1 MKINFAGV
9 SKSIITMGK
18 KHSPEI
24 LLGVGIA
31 GMITT
36 TIMAVKATPKA
47 LSAIDEKKEEL
58 DKDELNKKE
67 IIAAAGPCYILPTVI
82 GAVSIACLVCAD
94 SKNMRRNAALMTAYT
109 LSESTLKEYQEK
121 IVDTIGKEKE
131 KEIHEEVVK
140 EKVDKNPI
148 RNVIIT
154 ESGGNTV
161 CYDVISCRY
170 FKSDKNTI
178 LGIVNDLNMRMI
190 SEDTVTLNDFYYA
203 LGLDESKIGDELGW
217 CIDKGGI
224 KIDFLSRLDA
234 NGTPCLV
241 LDYLV
246 APIYDYYHY

>member
-1 MKINFAGV
+1 MTKMKLSDI
-9 SKSIITMGK
+9 SKCLLTTTK

-24 LLGVGIA
+24 LTGLGIA

-47 LSAIDEKKEEL
+47 LIAIGEKKEEL
-58 DKDELNKKE
+58 EKNTLSGKE
-67 IIAAAGPCYILPTVI
+67 IITTAGPCYIPSAVV
-82 GAVSIACLVCAD
+82 GVVSIVCLVCA
-94 SKNMRRNAALMTAYT
+94 SSTNLRRNAALMTAYT
-109 LSESTLKEYQEK
+109 LSESTLKEYQDK
-121 IVDTIGKEKE
+121 VTDVIGEEKE
-131 KEIHEEVVK
+131 KEIHEEVIK
-140 EKVDKNPI
+140 EKAEKNPI

-154 ESGGNTV
+154 ENGGNTV

-178 LGIVNDLNMRMI
+178 LSIVNDLNMRMI
-190 SEDTVTLNDFYYA
+190 SEDNVTLNDFYYA
-203 LGLDESKIGDELGW
+203 LGLDESKIGDDLGW
-217 CIDKGGI
+217 SIDKGGI

-246 APIYDYYHY
+246 APIYDYR